1 MINLEQ
7 EIWKDIKGYEGL
19 YQVSNLG
26 RVKSL
31 ERQVW
36 NRFQMV
42 NKPEKILKP
51 RSNYKGY
58 VVYALFNHNKRKD
71 YKGHWLVLS
80 MFKDNPEN
88 KPQINHINGIKD
100 DNRLCNLEWCT
111 NSENQIHAIKT
122 GLRKIYRGKDNPT
135 SKHVLQCDMDGNVI
149 KEWECISD
157 AIRFYGTTHIIDCC
171 KGKRNFAK
179 GFKWKY
185 KEKE

>member
-1 MINLEQ
+1 MIKLEQ

-36 NRFQMV
+36 NRFQMI

-51 RSNYKGY
+51 RLNPKGY
-58 VVYALFNHNKRKD
+58 AGYALFDHNKRKD

-80 MFKDNPEN
+80 TFKDNPEN

-100 DNRLCNLEWCT
+100 DNRLENLEWCT
-111 NSENQIHAIKT
+111 NGENQIHAIKT
-122 GLRKIYRGKDNPT
+122 GLRKIYRGKDNRT
-135 SKHVLQCDMDGNVI
+135 SKHVLQCDMSGNVI

-157 AIRFYGTTHIIDCC
+157 AIRFYGATHITDCC
-171 KGKRNFAK
+171 KGKRKYCK

-185 KEKE
+185 KKEE